1 MDFLF
6 EFKNYYSPGD
16 IVIIEYWY
24 NGMLTPVKILE
35 KTSSRKYLVSHNI
48 EWSKISGA
56 PDEYISSSDI
66 IDNFSK
72 SKS

>member
-1 MDFLF
+1 MNFLF
-6 EFKNYYSPGD
+6 EFKNYYKPGD

-35 KTSSRKYLVSHNI
+35 KSSRKYLVSHNV
-48 EWSKISGA
+48 EWSEISGA

-66 IDNFSK
+66 IDTFNK